1 MKILI
6 TGANGALGRE
16 MTGLL
21 HTNGIEYLATDK
33 ENLDITDFKKTYAS
47 LMDYRPDIVFHF
59 AAISNVDRCEK
70 IPETALRV
78 NALASLG
85 LAVIAS
91 KIGARLV
98 YMSTNFVFDGKNA
111 NGPYGEYDEP
121 NPINT
126 YGKTKLL
133 GENYVKSTCSSCYI
147 VRTSWLFGR
156 YSRNFISRFLNNR
169 EKPAQLDVV
178 CDRFASFTYTPDLAQ
193 ALLFLVKSD
202 KFGVYHIV
210 NRGVGS
216 FLDFLCRAQTLMK
229 FRTEI
234 RPINA
239 ENLDLL
245 AARPKY
251 SPLAS
256 KNYEILTNRQMR
268 TWQDAL
274 ADFVNTLYS
283 QS

>member
-6 TGANGALGRE
+6 SGANGALGRE

-21 HTNGIEYLATDK
+21 RAEGIEYLATDK
-33 ENLDITDFKKTYAS
+33 KNLDITDFKKIYNS
-47 LMDYRPDIVFHF
+47 LMDYQPDIIFHF
-59 AAISNVDRCEK
+59 AAVSDVDRCEK

-78 NALASLG
+78 NALSSLG
-85 LAVIAS
+85 LAVIANR
-91 KIGARLV
+91 IGARLV
-98 YMSTNFVFDGKNA
+98 YMSTNFVFDGNNA
-111 NGPYGEYDEP
+111 GGSYGEYDEP

-133 GENYVKSTCSSCYI
+133 GENYVKTACSSYYI

-169 EKPAQLDVV
+169 EKPAHLDAV

-193 ALLFLVKSD
+193 ALISLAKSD

-216 FLDFLCRAQTLMK
+216 FLDFLSRAQELMK

-234 RPINA
+234 RSIKA
-239 ENLDLL
+239 EKLDLL
-245 AARPKY
+245 AAKPKY

-256 KNYEILTNRQMR
+256 KNYEISTNKQMR

-274 ADFVNTLYS
+274 ADFVDTLYS
-283 QS
+283 KS